1 MRRGPNSALV
11 LDATRAGA
19 SEAAE
24 PALKLETFLPYR
36 LNVLASLV
44 SEALSRVYAKR
55 YGIGVPEWRVLV
67 TLAEYKTMTAKAVGA
82 HSHMHKT
89 KVSRAVALLERR
101 KLVARRPNREDKREA
116 LLSLTAAGQAMYDEL
131 VPIALDFTQRL
142 VASLD
147 TNDHRA
153 FDRTITALI
162 ERTTRLAAELGEQV

>member
-11 LDATRAGA
+11 IDAARTDPAG
-19 SEAAE
+19 AAE
-24 PALKLETFLPYR
+24 PALKLEAFLPYR

-44 SEALSRVYAKR
+44 SEALSRVYAER

-67 TLAEYKTMTAKAVGA
+67 TLGEYKTMTAKAIGA

-101 KLVARRPNREDKREA
+101 KLVGRRANREDKREA
-116 LLSLTAAGQAMYDEL
+116 LLSLTPAGRAMYEEL
-131 VPIALDFTQRL
+131 VPIALDFTRRL

-147 TNDHRA
+147 SGDHRA

-162 ERTTRLAAELGEQV
+162 ERTTRLAAELGSH